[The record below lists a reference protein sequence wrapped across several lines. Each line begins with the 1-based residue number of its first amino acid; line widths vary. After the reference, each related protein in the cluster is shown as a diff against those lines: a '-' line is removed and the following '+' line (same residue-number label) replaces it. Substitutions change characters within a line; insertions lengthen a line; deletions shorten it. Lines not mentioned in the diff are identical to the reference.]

1 MTTLNDLNLSCHYVR
16 SLKEIGCVRVQSNYS
31 EASLNQEIVF
41 IPYDHDFNK
50 KGDAV
55 MKLKYSNQLC
65 EIMEIN
71 IKGIIIIII
80 LNRNLSSLC
89 NEV

>member
-1 MTTLNDLNLSCHYVR
+1 MG
-16 SLKEIGCVRVQSNYS
+16 SLKEIDCVRIQSNSS
-31 EASLNQEIVF
+31 EDSLNQQIVF

-50 KGDAV
+50 KGGTV
-55 MKLKYSNQLC
+55 IKLKYSNQLC
-65 EIMEIN
+65 EILEVN